1 MANFKKLIG
10 NALNKANSSKPSD
23 DGIKTKS
30 RKMKGM
36 TVKQAEVS
44 RAKGYMEDPRF
55 DESPIERTKKNKK
68 ITYDD
73 VVGGVTTALAT
84 PFIIKKAAKH
94 WNLPE

>member
-1 MANFKKLIG
+1 MANIKKLIG
-10 NALNKANSSKPSD
+10 KAMNKANSSKPSD

-30 RKMKGM
+30 RKMQGM
-36 TVKQAEVS
+36 TVKRAEAS

-55 DESPIERTKKNKK
+55 DKSPIERRKEDNK
-68 ITYDD
+68 ITYDQ
-73 VVGGVTTALAT
+73 VVGGVATALTT